1 MALTLEFEQRLD
13 DAGLIEFFDGH
24 RDTWKALAK
33 KAHDFLKGTF
43 PDGSAIRHDDVAKA
57 LLPLIEVDEQLRDEL
72 HRCRLKQKYWN
83 ARFTDLI
90 IDRTWNEI
98 TKGESQ

>member
-1 MALTLEFEQRLD
+1 MALTLEFEQRLG
-13 DAGLIEFFDGH
+13 DAGLIEFFDVH
-24 RDTWKALAK
+24 RDAWKALAK
-33 KAHDFLKGTF
+33 KAHDFLKGNF

-57 LLPLIEVDEQLRDEL
+57 LQPLIEVNEELRDEL
-72 HRCRLKQKYWN
+72 HRGRLTQKYWI

-98 TKGESQ
+98 TKGEGQ

>member
-1 MALTLEFEQRLD
+1 MGT
-13 DAGLIEFFDGH
+13 
-24 RDTWKALAK
+24 
-33 KAHDFLKGTF
+33 HDFLKGNF

-57 LLPLIEVDEQLRDEL
+57 LQPLIEVNEELRDEL
-72 HRCRLKQKYWN
+72 HRGRLTQKYWI

-98 TKGESQ
+98 TKGEGQ